1 MFEDILKK
9 ILTKEVV
16 APVIIVTVA
25 LIIYKVLVKVL
36 TKFFDLKTVKVD
48 EKRKKTLFNLSRN
61 IVRILI
67 IAVSTLLILEVY
79 GIDTTSII
87 TSLSVIGVVVGLAF
101 QDLIKDFIAGI
112 SIVIEGQYRVGDTVQ
127 INGFKGEVINVGLKS
142 TKLKAYTG
150 EIMILANHLIT
161 DVINY
166 NLSDSLALIDIDVAY
181 ESNIEKVEKVLT
193 NLCER
198 LSNEL
203 PYLKGKVELLG
214 INSLEASSVR
224 FRMTA
229 LTESMKQAI
238 VQRQMLREVKLEL
251 DKNKIEIPYNQM
263 VVRNG

>member
-1 MFEDILKK
+1 MFEDVLKR

-16 APVIIVTVA
+16 APIIIVAVA
-25 LIIYKVLVKVL
+25 LIIYKVIVKLL
-36 TKFFDLKTVKVD
+36 TKFFTLKTVKVD

-67 IAVSTLLILEVY
+67 VAVSTLLILEVY

-166 NLSDSLALIDIDVAY
+166 NLSDSLALIDIDVSY
-181 ESNIEKVEKVLT
+181 ESNIEIVEKVLT

-224 FRMTA
+224 FRITA

-238 VQRQMLREVKLEL
+238 VQRRMLREVKLEL

>member
-1 MFEDILKK
+1 MLEK
-9 ILTKEVV
+9 ILVKEIV
-16 APVIIVTVA
+16 APIIIVLVA
-25 LIIYKVLVKVL
+25 LVFYNIIVKVL
-36 TKFFDLKTVKVD
+36 KKFFSLKTIKID
-48 EKRKKTLFNLSRN
+48 EKRKNTLYNLARN
-61 IVRILI
+61 IIRILV
-67 IAVSTLLILEVY
+67 IAISSLFILEVY

-150 EIMILANHLIT
+150 EVMILANHLIT

-193 NLCER
+193 KLCER

-224 FRMTA
+224 FRITA
-229 LTESMKQAI
+229 QTESMKQAI
-238 VQRQMLREVKLEL
+238 VQRQILREIKIEL
-251 DKNKIEIPYNQM
+251 DKNNIEIPYNQM
-263 VVRNG
+263 VIHNG

>member
-1 MFEDILKK
+1 MLEK
-9 ILTKEVV
+9 ILVKEVV
-16 APVIIVTVA
+16 APIIIILVA
-25 LIIYKVLVKVL
+25 FVFYNIIVKVL
-36 TKFFDLKTVKVD
+36 KKFFSLRTIKIDD
-48 EKRKKTLFNLSRN
+48 KRKTTLFNLARN
-61 IVRILI
+61 IIRILI
-67 IAVSTLLILEVY
+67 IAIATLFILEVY

-150 EIMILANHLIT
+150 EVMILANHLIT

-166 NLSDSLALIDIDVAY
+166 NLSDSLALIDIDIAY
-181 ESNIEKVEKVLT
+181 ESDIEKVEKVLT
-193 NLCER
+193 KLCER

-203 PYLKGKVELLG
+203 PHLKGKVELLG

-224 FRMTA
+224 FRISA
-229 LTESMKQAI
+229 LTESMKQVI
-238 VQRQMLREVKLEL
+238 VQRQILREVKIEL
-251 DKNKIEIPYNQM
+251 DKNNIEIPYTQM
-263 VVRNG
+263 VIHNG

>member
-1 MFEDILKK
+1 MLEK

-16 APVIIVTVA
+16 APIIIIVISFLIYNVII
-25 LIIYKVLVKVL
+25 KVLKKL
-36 TKFFDLKTVKVD
+36 FNLKSKKID
-48 EKRKKTLFNLSRN
+48 EKRKKTLFNLIRN
-61 IVRILI
+61 IIRIFI
-67 IAVSTLLILEVY
+67 IAIATLSILEVY

-181 ESNIEKVEKVLT
+181 ESNIEKVEKVL
-193 NLCER
+193 NDLCER

-224 FRMTA
+224 FRMTV

-238 VQRQMLREVKLEL
+238 VQRRMLREVKLEL

>member
-1 MFEDILKK
+1 MLEK
-9 ILTKEVV
+9 ILVKEIV
-16 APVIIVTVA
+16 APIIIVLVS
-25 LIIYKVLVKVL
+25 LVFYNIIVKVL
-36 TKFFDLKTVKVD
+36 KKFFSLKTIKID
-48 EKRKKTLFNLSRN
+48 EKRKNTLYNLARN
-61 IVRILI
+61 IIRILV
-67 IAVSTLLILEVY
+67 IAISSLFILEVY

-150 EIMILANHLIT
+150 EVMILANHLIT

-193 NLCER
+193 KLCER

-224 FRMTA
+224 FRITA
-229 LTESMKQAI
+229 QTESMKQAI
-238 VQRQMLREVKLEL
+238 VQRQILREIKIEL
-251 DKNKIEIPYNQM
+251 DKNNIEIPYNQM
-263 VVRNG
+263 VIHNG

>member
-1 MFEDILKK
+1 MFEGILEK

-16 APVIIVTVA
+16 APIIIVTVA

-181 ESNIEKVEKVLT
+181 ESDIEKVEKVLT

-214 INSLEASSVR
+214 INSLETSSVR
-224 FRMTA
+224 YRMTV

-263 VVRNG
+263 VVHNG